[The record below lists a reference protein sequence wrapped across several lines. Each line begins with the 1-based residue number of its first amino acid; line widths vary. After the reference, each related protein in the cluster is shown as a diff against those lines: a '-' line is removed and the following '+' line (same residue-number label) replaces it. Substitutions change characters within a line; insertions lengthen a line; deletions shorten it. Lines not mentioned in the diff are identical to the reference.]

1 MQSSIPNSLH
11 ENWHLTCPNDPWGY
25 MYSFRR
31 PWRASLR
38 YRSLIAEVCLSLFF
52 LPLHQLPSLGA
63 CPKPFTIEGPLVQQA
78 ALLSGMRYHCLSPDT
93 FFFSVSLA
101 FRKCTH
107 YCLVSLC
114 HSSTATANLL
124 HQLSR
129 VGCSASTLI
138 HLFYL
143 QARSRLQ
150 FPCSH
155 KSPNSQHSLIFRM
168 WSYLLLLCPQ
178 LQVQSPI

>member
-1 MQSSIPNSLH
+1 MI
-11 ENWHLTCPNDPWGY
+11 PWGY

-38 YRSLIAEVCLSLFF
+38 YRSLIAEVCLSLFSS
-52 LPLHQLPSLGA
+52 LSISYHHWVLAPSLS
-63 CPKPFTIEGPLVQQA
+63 
-78 ALLSGMRYHCLSPDT
+78 LLRVPWSSRQPSWGIRMRYHCLSPDT

-129 VGCSASTLI
+129 VGCSSI
-138 HLFYL
+138 HLDPPVLPQAKQAPVSMLINL
-143 QARSRLQ
+143 QAPT
-150 FPCSH
+150 FSH
-155 KSPNSQHSLIFRM
+155 L
-168 WSYLLLLCPQ
+168 
-178 LQVQSPI
+178 